1 VVGAAG
7 GKGFVVV
14 HPSFDQFN
22 VLSTALLCGSFKCQG
37 QKGSATSRSYIP
49 RSLWTALKEGFID
62 DLPKVKVGDVLDFY
76 NFVNVVHE
84 KAAYESIMSYIDYA
98 KSQNV

>member
-1 VVGAAG
+1 
-7 GKGFVVV
+7 
-14 HPSFDQFN
+14 
-22 VLSTALLCGSFKCQG
+22 
-37 QKGSATSRSYIP
+37 
-49 RSLWTALKEGFID
+49 LWTAFKEGFID